1 LRREL
6 KINKERGFRMR
17 KIVITTE
24 SGNDVPYHLVK
35 KYDITVVPMYISM
48 DNKTFADGSILV
60 QQIYDYYARTSKVPT
75 TSASNVYDFVEAFE
89 KIREKYPDSVI
100 FHLAYSAATTCAY
113 QNAKI
118 AAEDFDDIYLVDTK
132 LVSGGATAYIVKAME
147 LINKRKDEMEDTKEA
162 YEALAKELSELSNK
176 VHFSF
181 LPGNLEFLRAGGR
194 LSNVAY
200 LGATLLRVKPLIE
213 LIDGKLVATKK
224 YIGSIERAIPRFIK
238 DFVEEHNIS
247 KKSLYV
253 VATGGLSDKAE
264 RLIHSIAENVGFK
277 HHEINPCGLVITCH
291 SGPSAIGIGGW
302 EECLD

>member
-1 LRREL
+1 
-6 KINKERGFRMR
+6 MR

-24 SGNDVPYHLVK
+24 SGNDVPYHLIK

-48 DNKTFADGSILV
+48 DNRIFADRSIPV
-60 QQIYDYYARTSKVPT
+60 QRVYDYYARTSKVPT
-75 TSASNVYDFVEAFE
+75 TSAPNVYDFVEVFE
-89 KIREKYPDSVI
+89 KIREEYPDSVI
-100 FHLAYSAATTCAY
+100 FHLAYSAVTTCAY

-147 LINKRKDEMEDTKEA
+147 LIDKRKGELEDTQEA
-162 YEALAKELSELSNK
+162 YEALAQELSELSNK

-213 LIDGKLVATKK
+213 LINGKLVATKK
-224 YIGSIERAIPRFIK
+224 YIGSIERIIPKFIK
-238 DFVEEHNIS
+238 DFVDKHNIS
-247 KKSLYV
+247 KKSLYI
-253 VATGGLSDKAE
+253 VATGGLSENAE
-264 RLIHSIAENVGFK
+264 KLLHNVTGMHGFK

-291 SGPSAIGIGGW
+291 SGPSSIGIGGW

>member
-1 LRREL
+1 
-6 KINKERGFRMR
+6 MR

-24 SGNDVPYHLVK
+24 SGNDVPYHLIK

-48 DNKTFADGSILV
+48 DNRTFADGSIPV

-89 KIREKYPDSVI
+89 KIRETYPDSVI

-147 LINKRKDEMEDTKEA
+147 LIDKRKDELEDTKEA
-162 YEALAKELSELSNK
+162 YEALAKELSELSEK

-194 LSNVAY
+194 LSNIAY

-213 LIDGKLVATKK
+213 LINGKLVATKK
-224 YIGSIERAIPRFIK
+224 YMGSIERAIPKFIR
-238 DFVEEHNIS
+238 DFAEEHNIS
-247 KKSLYV
+247 RKSLYIV
-253 VATGGLSDKAE
+253 TTAGLPERAE
-264 RLIHSIAENVGFK
+264 KLIHHIAEAAGFR
-277 HHEINPCGLVITCH
+277 HHEINPCGLVIRPR
-291 SGPSAIGIGGW
+291 SV
-302 EECLD
+302 

>member
-1 LRREL
+1 
-6 KINKERGFRMR
+6 MR

-24 SGNDVPYHLVK
+24 SGNDVPHHLVK
-35 KYDITVVPMYISM
+35 KYDIRVVPMYISM
-48 DNKTFADGSILV
+48 DNRTYADCSIPV
-60 QQIYDYYARTSKVPT
+60 QHIYDYYARTSKVPT
-75 TSASNVYDFVEAFE
+75 TSACNVYDFVEVFK
-89 KIREKYPDSVI
+89 KIRDEYPDCVI
-100 FHLAYSAATTCAY
+100 FHLAYSAVTTCSY

-118 AAEDFDDIYLVDTK
+118 AAEGFDDIYLVDTK
-132 LVSGGATAYIVKAME
+132 LVSGGTTAYIVKAMD
-147 LINKRKDEMEDTKEA
+147 LINKRKDELEDTKEA
-162 YEALAKELSELSNK
+162 YEALAKELSELSEK

-213 LIDGKLVATKK
+213 IINGKLVATKK
-224 YIGSIERAIPRFIK
+224 YIGSVERIIPKFIK
-238 DFVEEHNIS
+238 DFIEKHNIS
-247 KKSLYV
+247 RKSLYI
-253 VATGGLSDKAE
+253 VATGGLSEKAE
-264 RLIHSIAENVGFK
+264 ALLHRTARESGFE